1 MAVKIGHASIDEH
14 GNIGGGTAGDQ
25 NGKEVYV
32 RDWWL
37 HELGWRVLRCKDPA
51 KRELMAQDMEYAC
64 ANPNIGYDQWQNETL
79 YQEASKVGFNCSK
92 VTKPCETDCARLIR
106 VCVLYAGIDVP
117 VFYTGT
123 EAKTLLATGQFE
135 ELTDKKYTTSS
146 DYLLR
151 GDILVTKTVGHT
163 LMVLTNGSKAVA
175 APAVTPV
182 TPSKPAGDP
191 TIAAAMYFDKAVA
204 GKYQIT
210 TDLYLRSSADPTK
223 NNVVYIMKQGKTAQ
237 CYGYYNIY
245 NGVKWLCVTY
255 GQHKGYC
262 SSKYLKKV

>member
-14 GNIGGGTAGDQ
+14 GNIAGGAAGDQ
-25 NGKEVYV
+25 SGREVYM

-51 KRELMAQDMEYAC
+51 KREKMAQDMEWAC
-64 ANPNIGYDQWQNETL
+64 ENNNIGYDQSQNETL
-79 YQEASKVGFNCSK
+79 YQEASKVGFDCRK

-106 VCVLYAGIDVP
+106 VCVLYAGINVP

-123 EAKTLLATGQFE
+123 EATALLATGQFE
-135 ELTDKKYTTSS
+135 EMTDKKYTTSS

-151 GDILVTKTVGHT
+151 GDILVTRTVGHT
-163 LMVLTNGSKAVA
+163 LMVLTNGSKAVEVA
-175 APAVTPV
+175 PV
-182 TPSKPAGDP
+182 TPADPVKPAQP
-191 TIAAAMYFDKAVA
+191 TIADAMYYSKDVA

-210 TDLYLRSSADPTK
+210 TDLYLRTSADPTK
-223 NNVVYIMKQGKTAQ
+223 SNNIIYTMKQGKTCQ
-237 CYGYYNIY
+237 CYGYYNVY
-245 NGVKWLCVTY
+245 NGLKWLCVVY
-255 GQHKGYC
+255 GNMKGYC